1 MPVLL
6 AMAAAACT
14 GGGTGTDAG
23 AGSTAVETSADAATT
38 SSTTGTTANPTT
50 TVATTTAPTT
60 TIAEPSPAQ
69 HWITVDGGQLVDRR
83 TGDVF
88 VPRGVNMLRKRGMG
102 GDKLFQ
108 SYDPDW
114 VDDQLRA
121 IRALDFNTVRVFIDM
136 CMPCTSTSA
145 GVRDDFLD
153 HLAHLIE
160 RVAAHGLVAMLTS
173 NDVPDPGYSDRL
185 PCCEPFGGYRN
196 SLYLSPEGH
205 EIAAEYFGDVLTGL
219 LERGA
224 PLEAVMA
231 WQLANEWFVLRDVPP
246 ISLTSGVVTAADG
259 NAYDLADDE
268 QVADMVAGSLTAYI
282 DGVAAAI
289 RRHDPDGLVT
299 IGFFAAEEPGAGRV
313 AADHRWVMPE
323 VALRA
328 PGLDLVDLHAYPGL
342 GATWP
347 RQVAA
352 FGLDEDVTVPVVLG
366 EFGAFLAAHPDAAS
380 AAEALV
386 RWQLD
391 SCAHGFAGWLVWLWG
406 GPDDDEVFAA
416 DADEAAIARALSP
429 MERPDPCDPG
439 GYRSSNLALGRP
451 ATASA
456 AESDEYGAG
465 NVSDGS
471 VGTWWS
477 AGAGP
482 PQWVEIDL
490 GEPRTVVAIRVVGGP
505 VAAGGEHV
513 YRVVVGGP
521 TLGDGTAVG
530 ELRGSVGSG
539 ADLTLVLDPPVDDV
553 TSVRVEAV
561 SVDGWVIVHEI
572 EVAGA

>member
-1 MPVLL
+1 MIVT
-6 AMAAAACT
+6 ACT
-14 GGGTGTDAG
+14 TGDGGPRTDTEDAVPV
-23 AGSTAVETSADAATT
+23 STAIETSDDATT
-38 SSTTGTTANPTT
+38 PPSTPGTITNPTS

-60 TIAEPSPAQ
+60 TIAEPAPAQ

-88 VPRGVNMLRKRGMG
+88 VPRGVNLLRKRGGG

-108 SYDPDW
+108 SYDSDW
-114 VDDQLRA
+114 VDEQLRA
-121 IRALDFNTVRVFIDM
+121 IAALDFNTVRVFIDM

-145 GVRDDFLD
+145 GLRDDFLD

-160 RVAAHGLVAMLTS
+160 RVAAHGLVVMLTS
-173 NDVPDPGYSDRL
+173 NDVPDPGYSDHL

-205 EIAAEYFGDVLTGL
+205 EIAAEYFADVLTGL
-219 LERGA
+219 LEREA

-246 ISLTSGVVTAADG
+246 ISLTAGVVTAADG
-259 NAYDLADDE
+259 NTYDLADDE
-268 QVADMVAGSLTAYI
+268 QVAEMVAGSLTTYV

-313 AADHRWVMPE
+313 AADPRWVMPE

-347 RQVAA
+347 KQVAA
-352 FGLDEDVTVPVVLG
+352 FGLDEHVTMPVVLG
-366 EFGAFLAAHPDAAS
+366 EFGAFLSAHPDAAS
-380 AAEALV
+380 AAESLV
-386 RWQLD
+386 RWQVD
-391 SCAHGFAGWLVWLWG
+391 SCEHPFAGWLVWLWG
-406 GPDDDEVFAA
+406 GPDDDEVFAV

-429 MERPDPCDPG
+429 IERPDPCDPG
-439 GYRSSNLALGRP
+439 DYRSSNLALGRP

-456 AESDEYGAG
+456 VESDEYGAA

-471 VGTWWS
+471 LGTWWS

-482 PQWVEIDL
+482 PQWVDIDL
-490 GEPRTVVAIRVVGGP
+490 GEPRTVAAIRVLGGP

-521 TLGDGTAVG
+521 ALGDGTVVG
-530 ELRGSVGSG
+530 ELRGEIGSG
-539 ADLTLVLDPPVDDV
+539 EDLTLVLDPPVADV
-553 TSVRVEAV
+553 TSVRLEAV

-572 EVAGA
+572 EVDRA